1 MMEKDHRKKL
11 NEIMGQIECS
21 KMFECTTSGFKNLCE
36 AKDYILDDY
45 AICLET
51 IPESCEFAFSLGFKY
66 YCKCPMRVYLVKDL
80 GM

>member
-1 MMEKDHRKKL
+1 MMEKGHRKKL

-45 AICLET
+45 AGISSKRFGDVNIML
-51 IPESCEFAFSLGFKY
+51 Y
-66 YCKCPMRVYLVKDL
+66 
-80 GM
+80 